1 MSLMPE
7 SFIEKDIELIQNKIQ
22 QISKGVRE
30 LVVTGDCQLLSPP
43 SSSFPRA
50 ENNQVSVAWPE
61 HETQG
66 DAGTLRLQ
74 SPAGGRPHR
83 ALEVLRRHPAGDT
96 KSLEI
101 FAKDIFCQFCKD
113 ICKRH
118 LHQACAGK
126 IILLLFGRADKIR
139 IKKNANTRKR
149 LLTSLE
155 IAKNIGAIG

>member
-66 DAGTLRLQ
+66 DAGTRRYTQ
-74 SPAGGRPHR
+74 ATEPGGRQTTQSFGGPQTTYILQVTQSHWR
-83 ALEVLRRHPAGDT
+83 YSQRIFFVNFVKT
-96 KSLEI
+96 
-101 FAKDIFCQFCKD
+101 FAKGICTRPVLEKSFCYCLDGQ
-113 ICKRH
+113 
-118 LHQACAGK
+118 
-126 IILLLFGRADKIR
+126 
-139 IKKNANTRKR
+139 IKSASKKM
-149 LLTSLE
+149 L
-155 IAKNIGAIG
+155 IPVKGF

>member
-7 SFIEKDIELIQNKIQ
+7 SFIEKDIKLIQNKIQ

-66 DAGTLRLQ
+66 DAGTRRYTQ
-74 SPAGGRPHR
+74 ATEPGGRQ
-83 ALEVLRRHPAGDT
+83 T
-96 KSLEI
+96 TQS
-101 FAKDIFCQFCKD
+101 
-113 ICKRH
+113 
-118 LHQACAGK
+118 
-126 IILLLFGRADKIR
+126 FGGPQ
-139 IKKNANTRKR
+139 T
-149 LLTSLE
+149 TSCR
-155 IAKNIGAIG
+155 